1 LHIWSVMTNDVRV
14 VSSPDGGWMV
24 ALDEQAL
31 AGFYGPDA
39 RQLAESHR
47 EVLVALLT
55 ASPDLPMMDE
65 PSSQVW
71 VH

>member
-1 LHIWSVMTNDVRV
+1 MINDIRV

-24 ALDEQAL
+24 ALDEQSL

-39 RQLAESHR
+39 RQLAECHR
-47 EVLVALLT
+47 DVLVEILS
-55 ASPDLPMMDE
+55 ASAVSDFPMGDGPGE
-65 PSSQVW
+65 VW

>member
-1 LHIWSVMTNDVRV
+1 MTNEVRV

-24 ALDEQAL
+24 ALDEQSL

-39 RQLAESHR
+39 RQLAECHR
-47 EVLVALLT
+47 EVLVELLSAAPGFPVM
-55 ASPDLPMMDE
+55 ASE
-65 PSSQVW
+65 TPSEIW

>member
-1 LHIWSVMTNDVRV
+1 MTNDIRV

-24 ALDEQAL
+24 ALDEQSL

-39 RQLAESHR
+39 RMLAESHR
-47 EVLVALLT
+47 DVLVEILSSGAAADFQAMAT
-55 ASPDLPMMDE
+55 DTPDE
-65 PSSQVW
+65 TW

>member
-1 LHIWSVMTNDVRV
+1 MMNDVRV

-24 ALDEQAL
+24 ALDEQSL

-39 RQLAESHR
+39 RHLAECHR
-47 EVLVALLT
+47 EVLVEFLSAT
-55 ASPDLPMMDE
+55 DAADMPAIGDSTSE
-65 PSSQVW
+65 TR

>member
-1 LHIWSVMTNDVRV
+1 MTNDIRV

-24 ALDEQAL
+24 ALDEQSL

-39 RQLAESHR
+39 RMLAESHR
-47 EVLVALLT
+47 DVLVEILSAT
-55 ASPDLPMMDE
+55 TSPDMQGDTPGD
-65 PSSQVW
+65 VW